1 METDGT
7 KNKMEHTQT
16 YTHTQNLFQIHDAP
30 TPNERCI
37 SVFGADLGRCN
48 SLQWRHRRKKLLR
61 FNCGAGFSSESHFFA
76 LLLRLCTSR
85 VMRPAAVIK
94 MEKPWNYCVPKMSTM
109 ATTMNDICDRF
120 AIRSSCKHRIC
131 CQQIVYHFHGWADDG
146 PFFISQPCVHHDFW
160 IHWILLATY

>member
-48 SLQWRHRRKKLLR
+48 SLQWRHRRKKTVTVQLRCWIFFGITFFRSAIEALYVSSNAASSRYKNGKAMKLLCAEDVDDER
-61 FNCGAGFSSESHFFA
+61 HMRQICNSFILQASHLLPANSISFSWLSWWW
-76 LLLRLCTSR
+76 
-85 VMRPAAVIK
+85 AV
-94 MEKPWNYCVPKMSTM
+94 
-109 ATTMNDICDRF
+109 
-120 AIRSSCKHRIC
+120 
-131 CQQIVYHFHGWADDG
+131 
-146 PFFISQPCVHHDFW
+146 FISQPCVHHDFW